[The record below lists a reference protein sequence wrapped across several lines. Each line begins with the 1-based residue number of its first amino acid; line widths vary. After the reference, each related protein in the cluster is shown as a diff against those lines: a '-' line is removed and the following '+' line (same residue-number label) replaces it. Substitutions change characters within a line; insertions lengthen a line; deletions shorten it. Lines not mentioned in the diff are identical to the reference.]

1 MSSTVSL
8 DSALDIADNKSE
20 LFKSKLLPAGGAAGE
35 FLKKTAAGDYEKAW
49 ASLTATDIPDLTLA
63 KITDSGDAAS
73 KDVGTGSGDVAAGDD
88 SRFPTSDEKAAL
100 AGSGTP
106 SASSKYITEDSTK
119 DITTKE
125 LLGHSGDVVISGTT
139 LTFENGILKSVAV

>member
-1 MSSTVSL
+1 MSDIVELKDALVVSQ
-8 DSALDIADNKSE
+8 NQ
-20 LFKSKLLPAGGAAGE
+20 
-35 FLKKTAAGDYEKAW
+35 
-49 ASLTATDIPDLTLA
+49 TDIF
-63 KITDSGDAAS
+63 
-73 KDVGTGSGDVAAGDD
+73 GSSAGQFAQGND

-119 DITTKE
+119 DITAKE